1 MKTCKKCGAQLEDQA
16 KFCRYCGKPTEAEP
30 AQDAG
35 ASYGQSAGSQ
45 DTGNMYGSQNTGN
58 MYGGQNTGGMYGNQ
72 NTGNMYGQNAGG
84 TYGGQNTGNMY
95 GGQNA
100 GYGGYQNPGYGYGG
114 YQQPA
119 PAAKASGASVG
130 ALVLGLVGIVTGY
143 FAAACMAAG
152 AIISSYNMIAFLL
165 FLPNILGIVLGIA
178 GIMQAGKPG
187 VGGRGMAIAG
197 LVLGIIFFAIWL
209 IVGMLA
215 VSEMD
220 AIGGYYGIW

>member
-1 MKTCKKCGAQLEDQA
+1 MKTCKNCGAQLEDQA

-58 MYGGQNTGGMYGNQ
+58 MYGGQNTGGMYGNR

-100 GYGGYQNPGYGYGG
+100 GYGGYQNPDTATADISSRLRL
-114 YQQPA
+114 QR
-119 PAAKASGASVG
+119 PAA
-130 ALVLGLVGIVTGY
+130 
-143 FAAACMAAG
+143 
-152 AIISSYNMIAFLL
+152 
-165 FLPNILGIVLGIA
+165 LPWE
-178 GIMQAGKPG
+178 P
-187 VGGRGMAIAG
+187 
-197 LVLGIIFFAIWL
+197 WCWDW
-209 IVGMLA
+209 
-215 VSEMD
+215 SEL
-220 AIGGYYGIW
+220 